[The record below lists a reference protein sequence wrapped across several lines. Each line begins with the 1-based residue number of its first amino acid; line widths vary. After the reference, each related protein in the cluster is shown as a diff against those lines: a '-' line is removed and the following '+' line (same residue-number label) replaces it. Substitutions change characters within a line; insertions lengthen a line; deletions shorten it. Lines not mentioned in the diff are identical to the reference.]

1 MPMRHLNAMATLL
14 MMFFTLLILS
24 FTGILEFPS
33 ASTSMDRSI
42 DPEPKLSDP
51 TSDPFS
57 DILVAYKKWDFE
69 VGCARFKENHKDSIW
84 GNVSSGSLQEFG
96 CGKLKMDHVKVLVK
110 GWTWIPDNLE
120 NLYSCRCGM
129 TCLWTKS
136 SVLADSPDA
145 LLFETTTPPLQVIK
159 LFDANFCLSMCFG
172 KQLQIWMI
180 GTDQITTLSVII
192 AQIGCYMLHSCS

>member
-1 MPMRHLNAMATLL
+1 MLMRHLNAIVVLL

-33 ASTSMDRSI
+33 ASTSIEHRI
-42 DPEPKLSDP
+42 DPETKLPDS
-51 TSDPFS
+51 SDPFS
-57 DILVAYKKWDFE
+57 DVIMAFKKWDLQ
-69 VGCARFKENHKDSIW
+69 VGCARFKENHKGSIR

-96 CGKLKMDHVKVLVK
+96 GGFGCGKLKMENFKVLVK

-136 SVLADSPDA
+136 SVLVDSPDA
-145 LLFETTTPPLQVIK
+145 LLFETTTPPFQVLL
-159 LFDANFCLSMCFG
+159 LFIS
-172 KQLQIWMI
+172 
-180 GTDQITTLSVII
+180 S
-192 AQIGCYMLHSCS
+192 

>member
-1 MPMRHLNAMATLL
+1 MPMRHLNAMAALL

-33 ASTSMDRSI
+33 ASTSIGHSI
-42 DPEPKLSDP
+42 DSEPKLSDS

-57 DILVAYKKWDFE
+57 DVLMDFKKWDFQ
-69 VGCARFKENHKDSIW
+69 VGCARFKENHKDSIR
-84 GNVSSGSLQEFG
+84 GNVSSGSLQVSGGGLG
-96 CGKLKMDHVKVLVK
+96 CGKLKMKHVKVLVK

-136 SVLADSPDA
+136 PVLADSPDA
-145 LLFETTTPPLQVIK
+145 LFFETSTPPLLVNY
-159 LFDANFCLSMCFG
+159 LFDANF
-172 KQLQIWMI
+172 
-180 GTDQITTLSVII
+180 V
-192 AQIGCYMLHSCS
+192 

>member
-1 MPMRHLNAMATLL
+1 MPMRYLNAMAALL

-33 ASTSMDRSI
+33 ASTSMEHSI
-42 DPEPKLSDP
+42 DPEPKLSDS

-57 DILVAYKKWDFE
+57 DVLVAYKKWDFE
-69 VGCARFKENHKDSIW
+69 VGCARFRENHKDAIL

-96 CGKLKMDHVKVLVK
+96 CGKLKMKHVKVLVK

-159 LFDANFCLSMCFG
+159 LLVANLVKVCVLESSYRFG
-172 KQLQIWMI
+172 
-180 GTDQITTLSVII
+180 
-192 AQIGCYMLHSCS
+192 